1 MVKEKG
7 HQTLKIAREVKQ
19 LDSVLDAI
27 GAHNPSV
34 WLPIIKTVAP
44 FLVRIGIRHVLR
56 KMSKTTSEGNIE
68 GAVDF
73 VRAILTRIGAK
84 GEQSSNSKKPKK
96 KD

>member
-1 MVKEKG
+1 MGKEKG

-34 WLPIIKTVAP
+34 WLPIIKTIAP
-44 FLVRIGIRHVLR
+44 FIARIAIRYVLR
-56 KMSKTTSEGNIE
+56 KISKTTSDKNIE

-73 VRAILTRIGAK
+73 VRVILTRIGSK
-84 GEQSSNSKKPKK
+84 GEQSVKEVIKK
-96 KD
+96 K

>member
-1 MVKEKG
+1 MRKEAGK
-7 HQTLKIAREVKQ
+7 QTLKIAREVKQ

-44 FLVRIGIRHVLR
+44 FLVRIGVRYVLR
-56 KMSKTTSEGNIE
+56 KLGKTTSENNIE

-73 VRAILTRIGAK
+73 VRAILNKIGVQ
-84 GEQSSNSKKPKK
+84 GEQSATKIVAKK
-96 KD
+96 

>member
-1 MVKEKG
+1 MAKEKG
-7 HQTLKIAREVKQ
+7 HQTLKINREVKE

-44 FLVRIGIRHVLR
+44 FLVRIGIRYVMR
-56 KMSKTTSEGNIE
+56 KIGKTTSEQNVE

-73 VRAILTRIGAK
+73 VRAILTRIGTK
-84 GEQSSNSKKPKK
+84 GEQSAKEIIKK
-96 KD
+96 K

>member
-27 GAHNPSV
+27 GAHNPSI

-44 FLVRIGIRHVLR
+44 FIARIAIRHVLR
-56 KMSKTTSEGNIE
+56 KMNKTTSEDNIE
-68 GAVDF
+68 SAVNTI
-73 VRAILTRIGAK
+73 RAILSRIGAK
-84 GEQSSNSKKPKK
+84 GEQSPAKTKK
-96 KD
+96 K